1 MAGARLGDTLPTV
14 ALKVLWVQ
22 IKWHLLHRA
31 VARLAVRAMMQNLHR
46 RVAQATTT
54 KNLRQLA
61 ERVMTVNQNPRH
73 VGQVAVQA
81 TRRKCKASRPV

>member
-14 ALKVLWVQ
+14 ALKILWVQ

-46 RVAQATTT
+46 RVAQAPTP

-61 ERVMTVNQNPRH
+61 ERVRTVNQNPLP
-73 VGQVAVQA
+73 VGQVAFTP
-81 TRRKCKASRPV
+81 TRSTCKASRPV